1 VNNYSAEE
9 KTRLR
14 KQRSEQAITL
24 AMQGKWQEA
33 IEVNRMLVSLFPDDD
48 EAYNRLGKALV
59 ELEQYRDGYE
69 AYLKASQLNPAN
81 TIAQKNVKRLAH
93 LAEQQPSHATNG
105 NQPPTANPPAR
116 TMPTTFIEE
125 TGKSGTA
132 SLTRLA
138 SADVLDRIIPGD
150 SIMLRPEGNTLK
162 AETRTGE
169 YIGAVEPKMAAHLL
183 RFMQAGN
190 RYSAAITSVSEK
202 GVKIIIHE
210 AYQDPSMFGHPSF
223 TAQGL
228 PAAARPYVRNS
239 PLLNIEEDEEFAYEP
254 EYGEEETET
263 EEETEEV
270 PFEEEDDDDVED
282 NE

>member
-1 VNNYSAEE
+1 VNDYSIEE
-9 KTRLR
+9 KTRIR
-14 KQRSEQAITL
+14 KQGSEQAITL

-33 IEVNRMLVSLFPDDD
+33 IEVNRLLVSLFPDDD

-69 AYLKASQLNPAN
+69 AYLKASQLNPTNA
-81 TIAQKNVKRLAH
+81 IAQKNVKRLAH
-93 LAEQQPSHATNG
+93 LAEQQPNHPSNG
-105 NQPPTANPPAR
+105 NQPPPANPPAR
-116 TMPTTFIEE
+116 TTPTTFIEE

-138 SADVLDRIIPGD
+138 PADVLDRIIPGD
-150 SIMLRPEGNTLK
+150 PIILRPEGGTLK
-162 AETRTGE
+162 AETRTSE

-190 RYSAAITSVSEK
+190 RYSAAITSVGEK
-202 GVKIIIHE
+202 GIKIIIHE
-210 AYQDPSMFGHPSF
+210 TYQDPSMFGHPSF

-228 PAAARPYVRNS
+228 PAATRPYVRNS
-239 PLLNIEEDEEFAYEP
+239 PLLNVEEDEEFAYEP
-254 EYGEEETET
+254 EYGEEESET
-263 EEETEEV
+263 EEEPDEV
-270 PFEEEDDDDVED
+270 PFEEEDDDDIED

>member
-1 VNNYSAEE
+1 MNNYSTEE
-9 KTRLR
+9 KTRIR
-14 KQRSEQAITL
+14 KQRGEQAIAL

-33 IEVNRMLVSLFPDDD
+33 VEVNRQLVALFPDDA

-69 AYLKASQLNPAN
+69 AYLKASELNPAN

-93 LAEQQPSHATNG
+93 LAQQQPSTATNG
-105 NQPPTANPPAR
+105 NHAPTTNPPAR
-116 TMPTTFIEE
+116 TSVTTFIEE

-132 SLTRLA
+132 SLSRLA
-138 SADVLDRIIPGD
+138 SAEVLDRIIPGD
-150 SIMLRPEGNTLK
+150 AIILKPEGSTLK

-202 GVKIIIHE
+202 AVKVIIHE
-210 AYQDPSMFGHPSF
+210 TYQDPTMFGHPSF

-228 PAAARPYVRNS
+228 PAAARPYLRNT
-239 PLLNIEEDEEFAYEP
+239 PLLNVEEDEEFAYEP
-254 EYGEEETET
+254 EYGEEESET
-263 EEETEEV
+263 EDETEEV
-270 PFEEEDDDDVED
+270 PFEEEDDDDLED
-282 NE
+282 GE

>member
-1 VNNYSAEE
+1 MNNYSTEE
-9 KTRLR
+9 KIRIR
-14 KQRSEQAITL
+14 KQRGEQAIAL

-33 IEVNRMLVSLFPDDD
+33 VEVNRQLVALFPDDA
-48 EAYNRLGKALV
+48 EAYNRLGKAFV

-69 AYLKASQLNPAN
+69 AYLKASELNPAN

-93 LAEQQPSHATNG
+93 LAAQQPRPASNG
-105 NQPPTANPPAR
+105 NHAPTATPPSR
-116 TMPTTFIEE
+116 TSVSTFIEE

-138 SADVLDRIIPGD
+138 NAEVLDRMIPGD
-150 SIMLRPEGNTLK
+150 AIILKPEGSTLK
-162 AETRTGE
+162 AETRSGE

-183 RFMQAGN
+183 RFLQAGN

-202 GVKIIIHE
+202 VVKVIIHE
-210 AYQDPSMFGHPSF
+210 TYQDPSMFGHPSF

-228 PAAARPYVRNS
+228 PAAARPYLRNT
-239 PLLNIEEDEEFAYEP
+239 PLLNVEEDEEFAYEP

-263 EEETEEV
+263 EDETEEV
-270 PFEEEDDDDVED
+270 PFEEEDDDDLED
-282 NE
+282 GE